1 MRSEQFRI
9 TDRVMIIENV
19 EGTQPG
25 EVGVVLSRWVET
37 LYAIRAEDGLFYWM
51 DSTELASIDP
61 EDHRILAGDT
71 VEITSNKRHPNLKV
85 GDLVKVLKVVEEA
98 DYYEVFANDEF
109 HWIPGFKL
117 AKYFPTPIQTR

>member
-9 TDRVMIIENV
+9 ADRVIIIDNE

-25 EVGVVLSRWVET
+25 EVGVILSKWVET
-37 LYAIRAEDGLFYWM
+37 LYAIRTKEGTFEWLNSAEL
-51 DSTELASIDP
+51 EEIDP
-61 EDHRILAGDT
+61 ERHQVQAGDS
-71 VEITSNKRHPNLKV
+71 VKIISNKRHPLLNV
-85 GDLVKVLKVVEEA
+85 GDIVKVIKVVEDA

-117 AKYFPTPIQTR
+117 ARYLPTTVSP